1 MKIKCN
7 RVLALTSLCLYTSF
21 CSYQAKAQTVPVI
34 WKMGVATQ
42 TYDISSN
49 VPVACRAR
57 IQEAAGRWNGY
68 SKFSLTYGAV
78 KTNATIGSSS
88 TPNILFSMEPG
99 SAMGAQSASSAQAI
113 PWVYSPAQTF
123 TSPYPNSAGS
133 TNMHKLK
140 DADVRLN
147 ADIWAAGSYL
157 CTISAS
163 SPLAT
168 NKVDYGRTFA
178 HEFGHVAGLDHHG
191 TNNNNCLL
199 YNATKYAIPAH
210 APCAVEVQVIKGLY
224 P

>member
-1 MKIKCN
+1 MF
-7 RVLALTSLCLYTSF
+7 VPF
-21 CSYQAKAQTVPVI
+21 FVSYQARAQTVPVN

-49 VPVACRAR
+49 VPTACRAR

-68 SKFSLTYGAV
+68 SKFALTYGTV

-88 TPNILFSMEPG
+88 TANVLFSMEPG
-99 SAMGAQSASSAQAI
+99 SNMGAYSANSAQTI
-113 PWVYSPAQTF
+113 PWGYSPVQAF
-123 TSPYPNSAGS
+123 ASPYSNSAGS
-133 TNMHKLK
+133 MNLQILK
-140 DADVRLN
+140 DADIRLN

-163 SPLAT
+163 SPLAA
-168 NKVDYGRTFA
+168 NKLDYGRTFA
-178 HEFGHVAGLDHHG
+178 HELGHVVGLDHHG

-199 YNATKYAIPAH
+199 YGTTLYAIPAH
-210 APCAVEVQVIKGLY
+210 APCAAEVTVVKGLY